1 MPYDDPDPTD
11 PMTLHGVGVETD
23 SADANRRM
31 AQCFIEEF
39 CRMGFDRERLLH
51 MFRKR
56 EYAGPFMAYQDL
68 GEAEILTLIDEQI
81 ALRGP
86 RRASDPDE
94 RVTDNEI
101 SLPILNR

>member
-1 MPYDDPDPTD
+1 MPCNDPDPTD
-11 PMTLHGVGVETD
+11 PMTLHGVGVETED
-23 SADANRRM
+23 AGANRKM
-31 AQCFIEEF
+31 ARCFIEEF

-68 GEAEILTLIDEQI
+68 GEAEILTLIDEEI

-86 RRASDPDE
+86 RRAPDTGG